1 MLQAPNGAEM
11 DIVFSRGDATRII
24 EPEKDETVR
33 YGDPVVFRSCASHT
47 PVFLAVVRQPDS
59 KRRPA
64 ILRTE
69 IAAPGKHEDA
79 DYIWSFVP
87 TAGSKKRC
95 GDPVS
100 FADRVRIQ
108 LFDYVGQ
115 YRVLATSDAAEQ
127 FVRAERTPVG
137 HDVSTW
143 SVACAAR
150 LRLEPG
156 GRALPDGEFQ
166 PAMAYGTNAYTSFL
180 NAGHY
185 LCGRHDP
192 QGGTGIVT
200 GVAPDLPATGMSVW
214 WRVYRSLSDV
224 PIVT

>member
-1 MLQAPNGAEM
+1 M
-11 DIVFSRGDATRII
+11 DIVFSRGDAAQLIDAER
-24 EPEKDETVR
+24 DETVR
-33 YGDPVVFRSCASHT
+33 YGDPVVFKSCASRT
-47 PVFLAVVRQPDS
+47 PVFLVVIRQPDG

-69 IAAPGKHEDA
+69 IALPGKHAEA

-87 TAGSKKRC
+87 GAGTKKRC

-115 YRVLATSDAAEQ
+115 YRVLATSDIPDQ
-127 FVRAERTPVG
+127 CVGAERMPVG

-150 LRLEPG
+150 LRLEQG
-156 GRALPDGEFQ
+156 GRALPDGEFKHD
-166 PAMAYGTNAYTSFL
+166 MEYGANAYTSFL
-180 NAGHY
+180 NAGRY

-192 QGGTGIVT
+192 LGGAGIVT

-214 WRVYRSLSDV
+214 WRVYRSASDV
-224 PIVT
+224 PVAT

>member
-1 MLQAPNGAEM
+1 M
-11 DIVFSRGDATRII
+11 DIVFSRRDAAQII
-24 EPEKDETVR
+24 EADEDETVR
-33 YGDPVVFRSCASHT
+33 YGDPVVFKSCASRT
-47 PVFLAVVRQPDS
+47 PVFLAVVRQPDG

-69 IAAPGKHEDA
+69 IAAAGKHEEA

-87 TAGSKKRC
+87 GAGTKKRC

-115 YRVLATSDAAEQ
+115 YRVLATNDAPDQ
-127 FVRAERTPVG
+127 CVGAERTPVG

-143 SVACAAR
+143 SVACATR
-150 LRLEPG
+150 LRLEQG
-156 GRALPDGEFQ
+156 GRALPDGEFKQ
-166 PAMAYGTNAYTSFL
+166 EMEYGANTYTSFL
-180 NAGHY
+180 NAGRY

-192 QGGTGIVT
+192 LGGPGIVT

-214 WRVYRSLSDV
+214 WRVYRCLSDV
-224 PIVT
+224 PVAI